1 MQHLCARCSSLS
13 IKEVDANS
21 IDDLPM
27 DDSTTLAVCCQF
39 QENLQDLVTS
49 SEGANGSKKCDL
61 CALLLWSWQHA
72 QSCTQDIPAGQSPF
86 LLMLHSNQ
94 DGFSMFLRCG
104 ERDGHPLKL
113 SVGSGQLHPSLQS
126 NVDRLLQPGF

>member
-13 IKEVDANS
+13 IKEVDAKS
-21 IDDLPM
+21 IDDLPI
-27 DDSTTLAVCCQF
+27 DDSTTFVVCQF
-39 QENLQDLVTS
+39 QENLQDLITS

-72 QSCTQDIPAGQSPF
+72 QSSTQDIPAGQSPF

-94 DGFSMFLRCG
+94 VGPSIFLRCG

-113 SVGSGQLHPSLQS
+113 SADSGQLHPSLQS
-126 NVDRLLQPGF
+126 NPDRLLQPGF